1 MDKGSHIELSQKQD
15 IKRNNC
21 VCVCVRVSDCISTIS
36 VQYQTDALMN
46 GTRRHMGLHIVPG
59 YINVTDRD
67 FLFYW
72 FVEAKDTRS
81 KSNANAPVILWSNG
95 GPGCTSME
103 GATTEIGPLLLKG
116 VKTGDGYSGLKLDR
130 LVKLDQTK
138 SDFVLVLISI
148 DCSSFSIS
156 VIFS

>member
-1 MDKGSHIELSQKQD
+1 M
-15 IKRNNC
+15 
-21 VCVCVRVSDCISTIS
+21 
-36 VQYQTDALMN
+36 
-46 GTRRHMGLHIVPG
+46 PG

-81 KSNANAPVILWSNG
+81 NGNANPPVILWSNG

-116 VKTGDGYSGLKLDR
+116 VKTGDGYSGLKLDS
-130 LVKLDQTK
+130 LVKLGQTK
-138 SDFVLVLISI
+138 SDFIWLLSLSVFQLVL
-148 DCSSFSIS
+148 CFP
-156 VIFS
+156 